1 MIISWILE
9 WERINKTLAAADKA
23 MPIVATTEPSPPPE
37 APPPEV
43 EEDIDAMILQEI
55 AETPPP
61 LPPPP
66 PPPRQTI
73 KLKVNGHANGTGPP
87 RPSQQS
93 KPPKALKPKPPAA
106 PPPDSDD
113 DDGAKDLLEE
123 VLAMEEE
130 QKQEKKSKA
139 PRLTMSIPRK
149 ERSSED
155 LRSQE
160 VAPVAGPS
168 RSAPTPSTLKIK
180 KPVNGHGP
188 QSSKGKEREVI
199 RPTPTPSPSKYR
211 NGSSAEGTPIAE
223 KKCREI
229 LKKLVVMPQA
239 LLFRQPV
246 DAELLGCPTSV

>member
-1 MIISWILE
+1 
-9 WERINKTLAAADKA
+9 
-23 MPIVATTEPSPPPE
+23 
-37 APPPEV
+37 
-43 EEDIDAMILQEI
+43 MILQEI

-106 PPPDSDD
+106 PPPPDSDD

-168 RSAPTPSTLKIK
+168 RSAPTPPTLKIK
-180 KPVNGHGP
+180 KPANGHGP

-211 NGSSAEGTPIAE
+211 NGSSAEGTPIVE